1 MRSRGATDG
10 GAATT
15 TSLLRLRST
24 WHLFS
29 SQSSHL
35 GVQQLRGQSLLYKRS
50 TANMEAYVCSSSA
63 AAMAGDLEGVA
74 RVYEHVEPLMR
85 FARAEQVEE
94 ELEASVG
101 LLDACAAARDG
112 LRSMR
117 ASAFDLEVA
126 LRRGD
131 AATAEIAARAYTLLA
146 RKARADVKRQQRHR
160 RISPCQAGESGG
172 RSLEEA
178 RRVTVAVLE
187 RVVMALSR
195 RVAVSAGPSRW
206 STCIAARAFRKTTR
220 VACVDAEK
228 TTTTVLPSL
237 ALRKDSTASRAQRE
251 LRALGDTIQ
260 QLEEGLELLFRRL
273 VQCRAFLLD
282 MCSS

>member
-1 MRSRGATDG
+1 
-10 GAATT
+10 
-15 TSLLRLRST
+15 
-24 WHLFS
+24 
-29 SQSSHL
+29 
-35 GVQQLRGQSLLYKRS
+35 
-50 TANMEAYVCSSSA
+50 MEAYVCSSSG

-74 RVYEHVEPLMR
+74 RVYEHVEPLLR

-146 RKARADVKRQQRHR
+146 RKARADVKRQQQRQHRHR
-160 RISPCQAGESGG
+160 HISPCQAGESGG

-187 RVVMALSR
+187 RVVTALSR

-206 STCIAARAFRKTTR
+206 STCIAARAFRKRTR
-220 VACVDAEK
+220 VACEDAENT

>member
-1 MRSRGATDG
+1 
-10 GAATT
+10 
-15 TSLLRLRST
+15 
-24 WHLFS
+24 
-29 SQSSHL
+29 
-35 GVQQLRGQSLLYKRS
+35 
-50 TANMEAYVCSSSA
+50 MEGYVCSSSA

-74 RVYEHVEPLMR
+74 RVYEHVEPLLR
-85 FARAEQVEE
+85 FARPEQVEE

-131 AATAEIAARAYTLLA
+131 AAAAEIAAGAYTLLA
-146 RKARADVKRQQRHR
+146 RKARADVKMQQQQRQHR
-160 RISPCQAGESGG
+160 HRHISPCQAGESGG
-172 RSLEEA
+172 RLLEEA

-187 RVVMALSR
+187 RVVTALSR

-206 STCIAARAFRKTTR
+206 STCIAARAFRKRTR
-220 VACVDAEK
+220 VACEDAERT

-237 ALRKDSTASRAQRE
+237 ALRKESTASRAQRE

>member
-1 MRSRGATDG
+1 MT
-10 GAATT
+10 
-15 TSLLRLRST
+15 
-24 WHLFS
+24 
-29 SQSSHL
+29 
-35 GVQQLRGQSLLYKRS
+35 
-50 TANMEAYVCSSSA
+50 
-63 AAMAGDLEGVA
+63 GDLEGVA
-74 RVYEHVEPLMR
+74 RLYEHVEPLLR

-94 ELEASVG
+94 ELEASVA
-101 LLDACAAARDG
+101 LLDACAATRDG

-117 ASAFDLEVA
+117 ACAFDLEVA

-131 AATAEIAARAYTLLA
+131 AAAAEIAARAYTLLA
-146 RKARADVKRQQRHR
+146 RKARTDVKRQQQQHRHR
-160 RISPCQAGESGG
+160 HISPCQAGESGG

-187 RVVMALSR
+187 GVVTALSR
-195 RVAVSAGPSRW
+195 RVAVSAGRSRW
-206 STCIAARAFRKTTR
+206 STCIAARAFRKRTR
-220 VACVDAEK
+220 VACEDAENT

-237 ALRKDSTASRAQRE
+237 ALRKDSTASRAQRD

-260 QLEEGLELLFRRL
+260 QLEDGLELLFRRL